1 MLADLLEY
9 VTIVCVFHH
18 DTKMA
23 IKNKKAYQSEL
34 LGSSKKACLYDT
46 TFLCLM
52 EARILTS
59 FRAFSFSR
67 SERLSIFTFFK
78 NLISDR
84 TYNFSDLII
93 ILNQYFWRLFA
104 AVI

>member
-9 VTIVCVFHH
+9 VTVICVFHH

-23 IKNKKAYQSEL
+23 IKNKKAYQREL

-78 NLISDR
+78 AYS
-84 TYNFSDLII
+84 TPSS
-93 ILNQYFWRLFA
+93 ILLTLYTQLYDPSPSHA
-104 AVI
+104 